1 MVKGMALRAIALAA
15 LVLVAAGCAT
25 MNPPLEQRTTQGPT
39 AEEFWMYRVML
50 LNGRQPNFDERRH
63 WDDQMDQQISAYLR
77 EHPEVANSLEVSTF
91 RFYRRVAVG
100 QTKEQVL
107 ILLGAPEA
115 TTTDQAEMEKAARKY
130 WPQIK
135 GNVTEAWA
143 YPLGWTMYFAGPK
156 LIDITQYLPR
166 R

>member
-1 MVKGMALRAIALAA
+1 MPIRGLALAC
-15 LVLVAAGCAT
+15 LVLVATGCASL
-25 MNPPLEQRTTQGPT
+25 NQPLEQRTTHGPS
-39 AEEFWMYRVML
+39 AEEFWMYRVLL

-63 WDDQMDQQISAYLR
+63 WEDQIDQQIGAYLR
-77 EHPEVANSLEVSTF
+77 EHPEAANSLDVSTF

-115 TTTDQAEMEKAARKY
+115 TTTDAGEMEKAARKY

-135 GNVTEAWA
+135 GNATEAWA
-143 YPLGWTMYFAGPK
+143 YALGWTLYFAGQR
-156 LIDITQYLPR
+156 LVDITQYVPK
-166 R
+166 